1 MRGKLFLIP
10 SGIGTNPL
18 ESQLPVTNFSVIN
31 SIRNYIVE
39 NERTARRFLIQCG
52 IKTKIDDLEFYV
64 LNKKTP
70 IEQFADFLVP
80 AVKGEDIG
88 LISEAGCPG
97 IADPGAQIVSLAH
110 SNNIPV
116 VPLTGPSSI
125 VLALMGSG
133 LNGQNF
139 AFVGY
144 LPIDKIKRGQ
154 KIRELEN
161 RCQQFNQT
169 QICIETPYRNNQL
182 FAAFLQNCKSSTS
195 LSIACNL
202 FSKGQ
207 YIKTNSISKWKKE
220 TIDFNKKPAVFLLL
234 AAT

>member
-1 MRGKLFLIP
+1 MSGKLFLIP
-10 SGIGTNPL
+10 SGIGNSPL

-52 IKTKIDDLEFYV
+52 IKTKIDDLSFYV

-70 IEQFADFLVP
+70 MEHYSDFLNP
-80 AVKGEDIG
+80 AVRGEDIG

-97 IADPGAQIVSLAH
+97 IADPGAEIVKLAH
-110 SNNIPV
+110 SKNIPV
-116 VPLTGPSSI
+116 IPLTGPSSI

-144 LPIDKIKRGQ
+144 LPIEKMQRGQ
-154 KIRELEN
+154 KIRALEKYSLN
-161 RCQQFNQT
+161 NKQT

-182 FAAFLQNCKSSTS
+182 FAAFLHNCKNSTS
-195 LSIACNL
+195 LTVAYNL
-202 FSKGQ
+202 FSQGQ
-207 YIKTNSISKWKKE
+207 YIKTNLISKWKKE
-220 TIDFNKKPAVFLLL
+220 TIDLNKKPAVFLLL
-234 AAT
+234 ADA